1 MASLPFENLLSFRTF
16 LAQSNGSALVF
27 AEDGRLARNIH
38 RPADLGAKVLLS
50 GGSSTS

>member
-1 MASLPFENLLSFRTF
+1 MDETTIIAFNGRDAITDPLTDVLP
-16 LAQSNGSALVF
+16 
-27 AEDGRLARNIH
+27 RNIH